1 MRTRLYSV
9 ALATAFVSSSAAAQA
24 PVAAAFRDF
33 ASTEAKNLLAA
44 AKDIPADKY
53 SYKPTP
59 ATDAWFQ
66 GTRLTGMEPLV
77 TISRSRLAGRAG
89 YKPTPAQMSVGD
101 IVQHLNQG
109 NDFLCGTI
117 AGTKAPTRAKLTGAS
132 PKKDLVAML
141 EDTFEF
147 CTKSLAGVDDSKLTE
162 ELPMFGGRKMSRA
175 AVMTLTTG
183 DWADHYS
190 QLAIYMRL
198 NGMLPPTAKK
208 PE

>member
-1 MRTRLYSV
+1 MRIAKYSAIL
-9 ALATAFVSSSAAAQA
+9 ALATFSSAASAQA
-24 PVAAAFRDF
+24 PVASAFRDF

-44 AKDIPADKY
+44 AKEIPEAKY
-53 SYKPTP
+53 S
-59 ATDAWFQ
+59 
-66 GTRLTGMEPLV
+66 
-77 TISRSRLAGRAG
+77 

-109 NDFLCGTI
+109 NDFLCGAI

-132 PKKDLVAML
+132 SKAQLVAML

-147 CTKSLAGVDDSKLTE
+147 CTKSLATLDDSKLTE

>member
-1 MRTRLYSV
+1 MRIAKYSAILAVATLSSV
-9 ALATAFVSSSAAAQA
+9 ASAQA

-33 ASTEAKNLLAA
+33 EATEAKNLIAA
-44 AKDIPADKY
+44 AKDIPASKY
-53 SYKPTP
+53 S
-59 ATDAWFQ
+59 
-66 GTRLTGMEPLV
+66 
-77 TISRSRLAGRAG
+77 

-117 AGTKAPTRAKLTGAS
+117 SGVKAPTRAKLTGKSSKAE
-132 PKKDLVAML
+132 LVAML
-141 EDTFEF
+141 EQTFDF
-147 CTKSLAGVDDSKLTE
+147 CKTSLAGLDDSKLSESMTV
-162 ELPMFGGRKMSRA
+162 FGMTMTRA
-175 AVMTLTTG
+175 GVMTLTTG

-208 PE
+208 P

>member
-1 MRTRLYSV
+1 MRIRLYTV
-9 ALATAFVSSSAAAQA
+9 AVATALASTSVGAQA

-33 ASTEAKNLLAA
+33 AATEAKNLLAA
-44 AKDIPADKY
+44 AKDIPEAKY
-53 SYKPTP
+53 S
-59 ATDAWFQ
+59 
-66 GTRLTGMEPLV
+66 
-77 TISRSRLAGRAG
+77 

-109 NDFLCGTI
+109 NDYLCGAI
-117 AGTKAPTRAKLTGAS
+117 AGTKAPARAKLTGAS
-132 PKKDLVAML
+132 SKKELVALL

-147 CTKSLAGVDDSKLTE
+147 CTKSLAGIDDSKLTE
-162 ELPMFGGRKMSRA
+162 ELPVFGRKMTRA
-175 AVMTLTTG
+175 AAMTLTTG

-208 PE
+208 P

>member
-1 MRTRLYSV
+1 MRIAKYTAILAV
-9 ALATAFVSSSAAAQA
+9 ATFPCVVSAQA
-24 PVAAAFRDF
+24 PVAAAFREF
-33 ASTEAKNLLAA
+33 AATEATNLLAA

-53 SYKPTP
+53 
-59 ATDAWFQ
+59 
-66 GTRLTGMEPLV
+66 
-77 TISRSRLAGRAG
+77 G

-109 NDFLCGTI
+109 NDFLCGSI
-117 AGTKAPTRAKLTGAS
+117 AGTKAPARAKLTGAS
-132 PKKDLVAML
+132 SKAELVALL
-141 EDTFEF
+141 EQTFEF
-147 CTKSLAGVDDSKLTE
+147 CKTSLASLDDSKLTE

-208 PE
+208 P

>member
-53 SYKPTP
+53 S
-59 ATDAWFQ
+59 
-66 GTRLTGMEPLV
+66 
-77 TISRSRLAGRAG
+77 

>member
-1 MRTRLYSV
+1 MRIVKYSAILAVATFSSV
-9 ALATAFVSSSAAAQA
+9 ASAQA

-33 ASTEAKNLLAA
+33 AATEAKNLLAA

-53 SYKPTP
+53 
-59 ATDAWFQ
+59 
-66 GTRLTGMEPLV
+66 
-77 TISRSRLAGRAG
+77 G

-117 AGTKAPTRAKLTGAS
+117 AGTKAPARAKLTGTSSKAE
-132 PKKDLVAML
+132 LVAL
-141 EDTFEF
+141 LVQTFAF
-147 CTKSLAGVDDSKLTE
+147 CTTSLAGVDDSKLTE
-162 ELPMFGGRKMSRA
+162 ELPMFGGQKMSRA

-208 PE
+208 P

>member
-1 MRTRLYSV
+1 MRIGLYTA
-9 ALATAFVSSSAAAQA
+9 ALATALVSSSAGAQA
-24 PVAAAFRDF
+24 PVASAFRDF

-44 AKDIPADKY
+44 ARNIPEDKY
-53 SYKPTP
+53 S
-59 ATDAWFQ
+59 
-66 GTRLTGMEPLV
+66 
-77 TISRSRLAGRAG
+77 

-109 NDFLCGTI
+109 NDFLCGAI
-117 AGTKAPTRAKLTGAS
+117 AGTKAPARAKLTGAS
-132 PKKDLVAML
+132 SKKELVALL

-198 NGMLPPTAKK
+198 NGMLPPSAKK

>member
-1 MRTRLYSV
+1 MRIAKYTAILAVTTFSSV
-9 ALATAFVSSSAAAQA
+9 ASAQA

-33 ASTEAKNLLAA
+33 EASEAKNLIAA
-44 AKDIPADKY
+44 AKDIPAAKY
-53 SYKPTP
+53 S
-59 ATDAWFQ
+59 
-66 GTRLTGMEPLV
+66 
-77 TISRSRLAGRAG
+77 

-117 AGTKAPTRAKLTGAS
+117 AGTKAPTRAKLTGKSSKAE
-132 PKKDLVAML
+132 LVAML
-141 EDTFEF
+141 EQTFDF
-147 CTKSLAGVDDSKLTE
+147 CTKSLAGVDDSKLSESMTV
-162 ELPMFGGRKMSRA
+162 FGMTMTRA
-175 AVMTLTTG
+175 GVMTLTTG

-208 PE
+208 K

>member
-1 MRTRLYSV
+1 MRIAKYSAILAVATFSSV
-9 ALATAFVSSSAAAQA
+9 ASAQA

-33 ASTEAKNLLAA
+33 EATEAKNLIAA
-44 AKDIPADKY
+44 AKDIPAAKY
-53 SYKPTP
+53 S
-59 ATDAWFQ
+59 
-66 GTRLTGMEPLV
+66 
-77 TISRSRLAGRAG
+77 

-117 AGTKAPTRAKLTGAS
+117 SGVKAPTRAKLTGKSSKAE
-132 PKKDLVAML
+132 LVAML
-141 EDTFEF
+141 EQTFDF
-147 CTKSLAGVDDSKLTE
+147 CKTSLAGLDDSKLSESMTV
-162 ELPMFGGRKMSRA
+162 FGMTMTRA
-175 AVMTLTTG
+175 GVMTLTTG

-208 PE
+208 P

>member
-1 MRTRLYSV
+1 MRIRLYT
-9 ALATAFVSSSAAAQA
+9 AAIATVVVSSSATAQA
-24 PVAAAFRDF
+24 PVASAFRDF
-33 ASTEAKNLLAA
+33 AATEAKNLLQA
-44 AKDIPADKY
+44 AKDIPEDKY
-53 SYKPTP
+53 
-59 ATDAWFQ
+59 
-66 GTRLTGMEPLV
+66 
-77 TISRSRLAGRAG
+77 G

-109 NDFLCGTI
+109 NDFLCGSI
-117 AGTKAPTRAKLTGAS
+117 AGTKAPMRAKLTGAS
-132 PKKDLVAML
+132 SKKELVALL

-147 CTKSLAGVDDSKLTE
+147 CTKSLAAVDDSKLTE
-162 ELPMFGGRKMSRA
+162 ELPMFGGHKMSRA

-198 NGMLPPTAKK
+198 NGMLPPSAKK

>member
-1 MRTRLYSV
+1 MRIRTYTAL
-9 ALATAFVSSSAAAQA
+9 LATAVFSSVASAQA

-33 ASTEAKNLLAA
+33 EASEAKNLLAA
-44 AKDIPADKY
+44 AKAIPEDKY
-53 SYKPTP
+53 
-59 ATDAWFQ
+59 A
-66 GTRLTGMEPLV
+66 
-77 TISRSRLAGRAG
+77 

-101 IVQHLNQG
+101 IVQHLNNG

-117 AGTKAPTRAKLTGAS
+117 AGTKAPARAKLTGAS
-132 PKKDLVAML
+132 SKKELVAML

-162 ELPMFGGRKMSRA
+162 ELPVFGRKMSRA

>member
-1 MRTRLYSV
+1 MRISQYSAILAVATFSSV
-9 ALATAFVSSSAAAQA
+9 ASAQA

-33 ASTEAKNLLAA
+33 EATEAKNLIAA
-44 AKDIPADKY
+44 ARDIPAAKY
-53 SYKPTP
+53 S
-59 ATDAWFQ
+59 
-66 GTRLTGMEPLV
+66 
-77 TISRSRLAGRAG
+77 

-117 AGTKAPTRAKLTGAS
+117 AGTKAPERAKLTGKSSKA
-132 PKKDLVAML
+132 DLVAML
-141 EDTFEF
+141 EKTFDF
-147 CTKSLAGVDDSKLTE
+147 CKTSLAGLDDSKLNESMTV
-162 ELPMFGGRKMSRA
+162 FGMKMTRA
-175 AVMTLTTG
+175 GVMTLTTG

-208 PE
+208 K

>member
-1 MRTRLYSV
+1 MRIRLYTA
-9 ALATAFVSSSAAAQA
+9 ALATAVISSSATAQA
-24 PVAAAFRDF
+24 PVATAFRDF
-33 ASTEAKNLLAA
+33 ASSEAKNLIAA

-53 SYKPTP
+53 
-59 ATDAWFQ
+59 
-66 GTRLTGMEPLV
+66 
-77 TISRSRLAGRAG
+77 G

-117 AGTKAPTRAKLTGAS
+117 AGAKAPTRAKLTGKS
-132 PKKDLVAML
+132 SKKELVEML
-141 EDTFEF
+141 EETFEF
-147 CTKSLAGVDDSKLTE
+147 CTKSLASVDDSKLTE

-175 AVMTLTTG
+175 AVMTLTVG

-198 NGMLPPTAKK
+198 NGMLPPSAKK
-208 PE
+208 P

>member
-1 MRTRLYSV
+1 MRIRLYSV
-9 ALATAFVSSSAAAQA
+9 ALATAFVSSSATAQA

-59 ATDAWFQ
+59 A
-66 GTRLTGMEPLV
+66 
-77 TISRSRLAGRAG
+77 
-89 YKPTPAQMSVGD
+89 QMSVGD

-109 NDFLCGTI
+109 NDLLCGSI
-117 AGTKAPTRAKLTGAS
+117 GGTKAPARVKLTGAS
-132 PKKDLVAML
+132 SKKELVDML
-141 EDTFEF
+141 EETFEF
-147 CTKSLAGVDDSKLTE
+147 CSKSLAGVDDSKLTE
-162 ELPMFGGRKMSRA
+162 ELPMFGRKMSRA
-175 AVMTLTTG
+175 AVMTITTG

-198 NGMLPPTAKK
+198 NGMLPPTARK